1 MSRRAASFGALAW
14 AVFLAMSGAQ
24 AQTPEET
31 ARIERGRALL
41 ANRAETGCV
50 LCHALPGFAQGGDLG
65 PSLVGLARY
74 RSAEELRRR
83 IADAR
88 LFNPETIM
96 PAYLSLQGLQAVT
109 AGVGDLHDE
118 PIDQPSGEPHP
129 DAVPR
134 PGRRGHRLRNLVVEQ
149 PVEVRQGHVDGD
161 TRHAGHLRIVPVGC
175 VGPGRVSTYGGATSG
190 RSQRRPAIREHS
202 PA

>member
-74 RSAEELRRR
+74 RSADELRRR
-83 IADAR
+83 IADPR

-96 PAYLSLQGLQAVT
+96 PAYLSLQGLQAV
-109 AGVGDLHDE
+109 A
-118 PIDQPSGEPHP
+118 PAYQ
-129 DAVPR
+129 
-134 PGRRGHRLRNLVVEQ
+134 GRTVLT
-149 PVEVRQGHVDGD
+149 PQGLED
-161 TRHAGHLRIVPVGC
+161 IVA
-175 VGPGRVSTYGGATSG
+175 YLLA
-190 RSQRRPAIREHS
+190 PAR
-202 PA
+202 